1 MALYQCKESDSRIL
15 AILNKQLLE
24 DEKNDSKL
32 SVDDLD
38 RRMVA
43 FLNGEYVAYFY
54 QVDDETVG
62 YALINMSET
71 PKYLRQFFI
80 AREFRRKGYGRAF
93 FSALLA
99 ELGEKTMDLE
109 VLARN
114 EAGRKFWES
123 LGFAPRSLYLRY
135 EEE

>member
-1 MALYQCKESDSRIL
+1 M
-15 AILNKQLLE
+15 LE

-80 AREFRRKGYGRAF
+80 AREFSAEGVRARF
-93 FSALLA
+93 FSALA

-123 LGFAPRSLYLRY
+123 LGFAPRSIYLRY